1 MSLCSFLAHLYKSR
15 SCAALRKLSKVQ
27 QCSTLKSRCWECWD
41 SGNKGVGR
49 EEAAETES
57 DMLMV
62 LKVQIKN
69 IDNLQLDKSQ
79 VI

>member
-1 MSLCSFLAHLYKSR
+1 M
-15 SCAALRKLSKVQ
+15 
-27 QCSTLKSRCWECWD
+27 
-41 SGNKGVGR
+41 GR

>member
-1 MSLCSFLAHLYKSR
+1 M
-15 SCAALRKLSKVQ
+15 
-27 QCSTLKSRCWECWD
+27 
-41 SGNKGVGR
+41 GR

-69 IDNLQLDKSQ
+69 IDNLQLDKFQ